1 MAAAPKL
8 MLIDGNSLAH
18 RAFYALPPLATKE
31 GIPTNAVFGFTS
43 MLLKIMDSEKP
54 DYMAVA
60 FDKGRVTF
68 RHDVYSDYKAT
79 RKATP
84 EELRP
89 QFPLI
94 KKLLQAMNL
103 LVLEVEGLEADD
115 LIGALSL
122 LAEKEQV
129 TCLIVTGD
137 RDALQLVSPTTQV
150 LLTRKGITDLEIYDE
165 AAIFEKYGL
174 QPAQITD
181 LKGLMGDQSDNIP
194 GVPGIGE
201 KTALK
206 LLHQFGNVEEL
217 LERDAEIKPERIR
230 QLVITNADLARLSK
244 QLATINRDCNLEL
257 DLGQLQVKPP
267 DYPQLLEI
275 ARELEFKNLINRI
288 TGAMQQ
294 QETQPAAAD
303 GAQVFEVAGADYRVT
318 FSPAEL
324 AEWLSDRNTGCLA
337 LGLLGGGNDQLQGV
351 ALSPDRG
358 QAVFL
363 DLSSPQVGELL
374 AVAGEWLGRPE
385 IDNIIYDAKD
395 AFNSLKIHG
404 LSLAGELDDPFLAA
418 YLIDPGR
425 AGLAFEELVLN
436 HLNLILPQLAGADLA
451 LARAD
456 LTGRLMEILDTKL
469 QIAGIDRLY
478 RELEIPLVK
487 VLAAMERV
495 GIKVDLAELAAMGDR
510 LNESI
515 TKLTAEIHDLAGEE
529 FNINS
534 TRQLGQILFE
544 KLQLPVQKK
553 TKTGYAT
560 GAEIL
565 ETLTGYHPIAEKL
578 LEYRQLVKLK
588 TTYID
593 GLQVLVD
600 RETSRLHTTFNQ
612 AVTATGRLSSTEPNL
627 QNIPIRLQLGR
638 EIRKAFVAS
647 APEHKLLAADYSQ
660 IELRILAHLAGDQ
673 NLIRAFNDEED
684 IHTRTAAEVFG
695 LPAGEVT
702 SEMRRRAKAVNFGI
716 VYGISD
722 FGLARDIGVTRAEA
736 KKYIENYFSRYPG
749 VQRYLRQ
756 IIVVAR
762 DQGYVTTILNRRRY
776 LPDLFSPNKMVR
788 NFGERTAMNTPIQ
801 GSAADIIKLAMVK
814 IHHELQGG
822 EWEAKMILQVHDE
835 LVFDVPDREVSS
847 LARLVKDQMEQV
859 LELQVP
865 LIVDLK
871 VGPDWYNMAKIEVD

>member
-1 MAAAPKL
+1 MTDL
-8 MLIDGNSLAH
+8 L
-18 RAFYALPPLATKE
+18 FAL
-31 GIPTNAVFGFTS
+31 
-43 MLLKIMDSEKP
+43 
-54 DYMAVA
+54 
-60 FDKGRVTF
+60 GR
-68 RHDVYSDYKAT
+68 
-79 RKATP
+79 
-84 EELRP
+84 
-89 QFPLI
+89 Q
-94 KKLLQAMNL
+94 
-103 LVLEVEGLEADD
+103 
-115 LIGALSL
+115 
-122 LAEKEQV
+122 
-129 TCLIVTGD
+129 LIV
-137 RDALQLVSPTTQV
+137 
-150 LLTRKGITDLEIYDE
+150 I
-165 AAIFEKYGL
+165 
-174 QPAQITD
+174 
-181 LKGLMGDQSDNIP
+181 
-194 GVPGIGE
+194 
-201 KTALK
+201 
-206 LLHQFGNVEEL
+206 
-217 LERDAEIKPERIR
+217 
-230 QLVITNADLARLSK
+230 ADL
-244 QLATINRDCNLEL
+244 
-257 DLGQLQVKPP
+257 
-267 DYPQLLEI
+267 
-275 ARELEFKNLINRI
+275 
-288 TGAMQQ
+288 
-294 QETQPAAAD
+294 
-303 GAQVFEVAGADYRVT
+303 
-318 FSPAEL
+318 
-324 AEWLSDRNTGCLA
+324 
-337 LGLLGGGNDQLQGV
+337 
-351 ALSPDRG
+351 
-358 QAVFL
+358 
-363 DLSSPQVGELL
+363 
-374 AVAGEWLGRPE
+374 
-385 IDNIIYDAKD
+385 
-395 AFNSLKIHG
+395 
-404 LSLAGELDDPFLAA
+404 LDDPFLAA